1 MVKPVLIPFV
11 ISKDVS
17 FVVEIGFENIRF
29 YAKQGK
35 LMDNDNLYTVKSPY
49 QYIDLYDKNGTCL
62 LQYLQNGDRLYLFH
76 QKYPTKVLSRYGNTN
91 WAITDFEFL
100 NGPWENVN
108 STSTTISSSESTGV
122 TSLTSSDSV
131 FKANDV
137 GRLIR
142 LTVVDST
149 VKHWQADMDVS
160 QGTIVISD
168 HKYYKSMGEGKTGN
182 VKPSHSEGIMSDGK
196 ILFQYQHPGYGVAK
210 ITQYISP
217 THVKA
222 DIEGIM
228 PDEIKSG
235 TRYWELGVIYSG
247 GEQPICGTFFRN
259 RFCFM
264 INDGGIPKVYLSCSD
279 DYNNFADKDEGDV
292 LATNAITIPVTS
304 DKYNE
309 GRWLSSSNV
318 LFVGTS
324 SGEFYIDSASSS
336 EALAPDNNK
345 IQLISSVGSRAITPV
360 KIGAHILFVTDNGTS
375 LRDIVYSFTQD
386 SYDPIDLSLYGKHLL
401 TSGITGITYQ
411 ENPDKILWMTVG
423 DGKLI
428 GLTFSSEQTVQAF
441 HQHDLSGNVGAL
453 TVIPNPYL
461 NSDDLWLSVERNGV
475 HTIEYIETH
484 FEINK
489 ENAFYVDGGLSIK
502 REIYE
507 QEDDEDTIKDDK
519 KERQEIYLS
528 GLEHLEGK
536 EVVLFVDGSERE
548 RQIVKNGTIKAWSD
562 DKYIVAGLPIE
573 SSYIPQTLYIQGNN
587 GSGVGDVQR
596 IDHITLMLWKSLGG
610 KVGSSFNDLQDIYF
624 RLTDDKMNES
634 SPLYTGNKKISVSF
648 NTSTIKEKGA
658 SLVIYN
664 DSVYPMNILAI
675 APHFSTS
682 GNGL

>member
-17 FVVEIGFENIRF
+17 FVIEIGFENIRF
-29 YAKQGK
+29 YAKQGR
-35 LMDNDNLYTVKSPY
+35 LVDNDDLYTIKSPY
-49 QYIDLYDKNGTCL
+49 KYIDLYDKNGTCL
-62 LQYLQNGDRLYLFH
+62 IQYVQNGDRLYLFH
-76 QKYPTKVLSRYGNTN
+76 YKYPVKVLSRYGNTN

-108 STSTTISSSESTGV
+108 STATTISSSETIG
-122 TSLTSSDSV
+122 TTFLTSSYGV
-131 FKANDV
+131 FNENDV

-142 LTVVDST
+142 LTVINST
-149 VKHWQADMDVS
+149 VKHWQADMDVT
-160 QGTIVISD
+160 QGTIVISNN
-168 HKYYKSMGEGKTGN
+168 KYYKSMGEGKTGT
-182 VKPSHSEGIMSDGK
+182 VKPSHSEGIMSDGN
-196 ILFQYQHPGYGVAK
+196 ILFQYQHPGYGIAK
-210 ITQYISP
+210 ITQYTSS
-217 THVKA
+217 TQVTA
-222 DIEGIM
+222 EIEGIM

-235 TRYWELGVIYSG
+235 TKYWELGVIHTG
-247 GEQPICGTFFRN
+247 GEQPVCGTFFRN

-264 INDGGIPKVYLSCSD
+264 LNGDGVPKVYLSCSD
-279 DYNNFADKDEGDV
+279 DYNNFADKDEGEV

-304 DKYNE
+304 DRYNE

-324 SGEFYIDSASSS
+324 SGEFYIDAASSS

-360 KIGAHILFVTDNGTS
+360 KIGAHILFVTDSGTS

-401 TSGITGITYQ
+401 TSGITGMSYQ

-423 DGKLI
+423 DGRLV

-441 HQHDLSGNVGAL
+441 HQHDLGGNVGTLA
-453 TVIPNPYL
+453 VIPNPYL
-461 NSDDLWLSVERNGV
+461 NSDDLWLSIERDGV
-475 HTIEYIETH
+475 HTIEYIET
-484 FEINK
+484 FLETSK
-489 ENAFYVDGGLSIK
+489 ENAFYVDGGLSIT
-502 REIYE
+502 REAQIKE
-507 QEDDEDTIKDDK
+507 QEK
-519 KERQEIYLS
+519 QEIYLS

-536 EVVLFVDGSERE
+536 EVVLFVDGAERE
-548 RQIVKNGTIKAWSD
+548 RQIVKNGTIKVWSD
-562 DKYIVAGLPIE
+562 DKHIVAGLPIE
-573 SSYIPQTLYIQGNN
+573 SAFIPQTIYIQGNN

-610 KVGSSFNDLQDIYF
+610 KVGSSFDDLQDIYF
-624 RLTDDKMNES
+624 RLTDDKMDES
-634 SPLYTGNKKISVSF
+634 SPLYTGNKKIMVSF
-648 NTSTIKEKGA
+648 NTSTIKGKGA
-658 SLVIYN
+658 SILIYN
-664 DSVYPMNILAI
+664 DTVFPMNILAI